1 MDINIMYKI
10 QQDLQENYDPQ
21 ELNLM
26 MISAN
31 VSTIQKLAEY
41 NLAKYGGIEF
51 IGVANM
57 DTPMSS
63 PPSPSD
69 PSLFYP
75 SPSSPSSPS
84 IASTIIMDTECN
96 FENYEN
102 CTEDQRNQIAQ
113 QLIDEIGVNSAK
125 MRAMRAR
132 NIDLIRKI
140 DEIARNAAPQ
150 APPQQAES
158 IIPENAA
165 DCNNEMD
172 ITGDSWTE
180 TNQPSI
186 KIRFL
191 RENRTDCYHLEQLR
205 QWYENISN
213 TLSFWL
219 PKRKGNT
226 TLEDPNGYGYGP
238 GYTYVTK
245 LPMYNVYVM
254 NFDVLLEENTDN
266 GTKIHNFVA
275 IYLGNHRIGNRG
287 GAFGVGALHGQYPP
301 GEPTYYLAENLETGI
316 AEIISRIMY
325 TKTSNIIEIDNI
337 LGGAISRAIIDW
349 GTSNLNEIGGD
360 LSNVI
365 GSNKRM
371 TETKYRKIITDI
383 FEEKSNLINPVAFI
397 RYILDANTD
406 NNRFITQLLTQ
417 NIEISKIINVYNNFP
432 QTDNDYDEDGALYDI
447 TDTDQE
453 AAQIASEIND
463 FSMAAIGE
471 DDFVDQNAD
480 TDIDYIDNGDVIP
493 IQEWVAILETNDQNA
508 IQEAISDKNVN
519 ADELIPPLDR
529 TGLFLPGI
537 SDETLD
543 TLIIN
548 GADVNHRDVWG
559 RTPIF
564 YANSI
569 NKIHS
574 LLASGADINE
584 KDNNGQTPLHFIDN
598 MSFITFLVGNGSD
611 PNIYDNNGV
620 LAWEL
625 SQGEVSDYLKGRTT
639 VESRTDDIGTS
650 FFDNMSDIDVGDQ
663 SLEHNDNDSM

>member
-1 MDINIMYKI
+1 MYKI